1 MHRSAHMFGSARLM
15 IMVMLLSA
23 AGCAIRD
30 DEELSLD
37 PDAAGTSLAVKAQ
50 AIEPHRSLVAT
61 EQSLLARFPLRR
73 VLDQL
78 VAQSGVPGLTSLGLF
93 QQWWDTQNPGPGL
106 GAGPHCDD
114 VLEGGQPVIGGYPY
128 SCRPE
133 GAQARVDPFA
143 NPGSNPDEYIPIGLF
158 NRFDLTPG
166 DASDCGEYRIVYA
179 RRAGITNPRDR
190 SLVIIES
197 ILENPHPQQGLKG
210 CRKIVEFWAGL
221 SSISNVAERANRLE
235 TFYFDGIPSVSPVIG
250 IDHLGAGPSGKGQV
264 RTNQFMA
271 SQTPGLPWSL
281 RQFKLERTC
290 TGASC
295 TAMRLVPVPLK
306 NNPWGGL
313 FRSDATHPQAS
324 AFQTAFIGQ
333 VEALAAGTLAELD
346 VDFPTQF
353 NTAQAQATARGEN
366 NYLAQFGT
374 APSPFRTAIAARLT
388 ALGSTLT
395 PDDIVARAQSLSCAG
410 CHRLSS
416 NLALGAGLVFPSAI
430 GFVHVSERD
439 TEVVDG
445 EVRYVVSPA
454 LAGEFLPKR
463 QQVMQDY
470 LDDRLKKPKKDSDPI
485 GGRRVH

>member
-1 MHRSAHMFGSARLM
+1 M
-15 IMVMLLSA
+15 IVLAALSL
-23 AGCAIRD
+23 AGCSGRE
-30 DEELSLD
+30 DELLLQA
-37 PDAAGTSLAVKAQ
+37 DAAPSGRQTQ
-50 AIEPHRSLVAT
+50 PIEPRRSLVAT
-61 EQSLLARFPLRR
+61 EQTVLARFTLRR
-73 VLDQL
+73 VFDQL
-78 VAQSGVPGLTSLGLF
+78 VAQSGVPGLTSLALF

-114 VLEGGQPVIGGYPY
+114 MLDDGQPVLGGYPY

-133 GAQARVDPFA
+133 GAQAMVDPFA
-143 NPGSNPDEYIPIGLF
+143 NPGSNPNEYIPIGLF

-179 RRAGITNPRDR
+179 RRAGIADARDR
-190 SLVIIES
+190 NLVIVES

-210 CRKIVEFWAGL
+210 CRKIVEFWASL
-221 SSISNVAERANRLE
+221 SSVTSVTERADRLE
-235 TFYFDGIPSVSPVIG
+235 TFFFDGIPSVSAVIR
-250 IDHLGAGPSGKGQV
+250 IEHLGAGPSGRGQV

-281 RQFKLERTC
+281 RQFKLQRAC
-290 TGASC
+290 TGNSC

-324 AFQTAFIGQ
+324 AFQAVFIGQ
-333 VEALAAGTLAELD
+333 VEALAADTIADLD
-346 VDFPTQF
+346 VDFPAQF
-353 NTAQAQATARGEN
+353 NTAQAQASAAGEN
-366 NYLAQFGT
+366 NYLAQFGSG
-374 APSPFRTAIAARLT
+374 PSPFRSAIAARLT
-388 ALGSTLT
+388 QLGSALT
-395 PDDIVARAQSLSCAG
+395 PDDIVARAQALSCAG
-410 CHRLSS
+410 CHRLNS
-416 NLALGAGLVFPSAI
+416 NLAIGAGLVFPPAL

-439 TEVVDG
+439 PEVVDG
-445 EVRYVVSPA
+445 EVQFALSAA

-470 LDDRLKKPKKDSDPI
+470 LDDKLKKPKKATDPI